1 MMHFFSWFFFISLG
15 SLLAVTVL
23 IYIYVQDNDN
33 LGRRWGYGACTA
45 GTRCRYRFKK
55 LVGARPR
62 RSLPSSCCMA
72 LAPPPAVRRPRH
84 ALRHRG
90 FEVGKAVP
98 NKCPRRIVTDGRGHR
113 RSRRSWRRNV
123 GGPEANEARD
133 DTK

>member
-45 GTRCRYRFKK
+45 SLVVFLAGIRCRYRFKK

-62 RSLPSSCCMA
+62 RSLLSSCCMA
-72 LAPPPAVRRPRH
+72 LAPPPAVRRPCH
-84 ALRHRG
+84 AL
-90 FEVGKAVP
+90 
-98 NKCPRRIVTDGRGHR
+98 
-113 RSRRSWRRNV
+113 
-123 GGPEANEARD
+123 
-133 DTK
+133 